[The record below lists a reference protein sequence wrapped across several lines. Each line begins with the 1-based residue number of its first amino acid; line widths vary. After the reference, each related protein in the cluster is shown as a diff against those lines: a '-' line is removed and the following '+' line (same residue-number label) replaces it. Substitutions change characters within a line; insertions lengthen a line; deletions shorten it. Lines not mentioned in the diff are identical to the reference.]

1 MNDELFVSRNTQKE
15 KPLPP
20 EDVLK
25 RAKFLIHEIS
35 KSSPKTTWLDVQT
48 LDEYIANHLLYSASV
63 NELVGY
69 ASTYTI
75 PNAPQDIV
83 DRHEYYAK
91 RTQAHIRDAIEDA
104 FHDAEL
110 NLNTIYEKIR
120 KGEYLNEQEIREFY
134 FKNVESP
141 IRAAISDLH
150 KNANNLSRETV
161 IFANKFITM
170 SDRYFLKSK
179 REDLANLYKDKAA
192 GRKNYQISIS
202 AYNVPQIR
210 DASIYLMSSEERRKR
225 MDDALDIEVPEN
237 LSEEEIRERKTK
249 RETRAAALE
258 AKRAMGSGSYVPY
271 FLIHD
276 YCRIEELNKITWLF
290 TWGVAAVCEKVL
302 HDMEMLLDIAGEDG
316 YLTEDYAKFKGNMQK
331 NLQNAM
337 GYEFKDLSER
347 YDIICWGYHIG
358 SQSATLIPAFK
369 RDVRW
374 FNDDIEKYAYLYD
387 KQTAAYATG
396 LLYQLLS
403 KFTAAWAQDIQ
414 FTPTQI
420 IPGQ

>member
-1 MNDELFVSRNTQKE
+1 MNDELFVSQNTQKE

-25 RAKFLIHEIS
+25 RAKFLIREIS
-35 KSSPKTTWLDVQT
+35 KSSPKTTWLDGQT

-83 DRHEYYAK
+83 DRHEDYAK

-161 IFANKFITM
+161 IFANKFILM
-170 SDRYFLKSK
+170 SKRYFLESK
-179 REDLANLYKDKAA
+179 REDLVNMYKEKAA
-192 GRKNYQISIS
+192 GTRNYPLLIMEYNAPQMQD
-202 AYNVPQIR
+202 AY
-210 DASIYLMSSEERRKR
+210 IYLISSEERRKR
-225 MDDALDIEVPEN
+225 MDDALTVKASESLP
-237 LSEEEIRERKTK
+237 EEEIKNRKAK

-271 FLIHD
+271 FLVHD
-276 YCRIEELNKITWLF
+276 YCRIKSLNESTWIY
-290 TWGVAAVCEKVL
+290 TWGVAAVYEKIL
-302 HDMEMLLDIAGEDG
+302 RDMEMLLDIAGEDG

-347 YDIICWGYHIG
+347 YDVICMGYRMG
-358 SQSATLIPAFK
+358 SGTATLIPAFK

-374 FNDDIEKYAYLYD
+374 FNDDIKKYAYLYD
-387 KQTAAYATG
+387 NQTVAYATG
-396 LLYQLLS
+396 LLYHLLS

-414 FTPTQI
+414 FTPAQI

>member
-1 MNDELFVSRNTQKE
+1 MNDELFVSQNTQKE

-25 RAKFLIHEIS
+25 RAKFLIREIS
-35 KSSPKTTWLDVQT
+35 KSSPKTTWLDGQT

-63 NELVGY
+63 NKLVGY

-83 DRHEYYAK
+83 DRHECYAK

-104 FHDAEL
+104 FHNAEL

-134 FKNVESP
+134 FKNIENP

-179 REDLANLYKDKAA
+179 REDLVNMYKEKAA

-202 AYNVPQIR
+202 AYNVPQIQ
-210 DASIYLMSSEERRKR
+210 DASIYIMSSEERRKR

-249 RETRAAALE
+249 RETRDAALE
-258 AKRAMGSGSYVPY
+258 AKRAMGSGSYIPY

-290 TWGVAAVCEKVL
+290 TWGVAAVYEKIL
-302 HDMEMLLDIAGEDG
+302 RDMEMLLDIAGEDG
-316 YLTEDYAKFKGNMQK
+316 YLPEDYEKFKGNMQK

-347 YDIICWGYHIG
+347 YDIICMGYRIG
-358 SQSATLIPAFK
+358 SGIATLIPAFK

-374 FNDDIEKYAYLYD
+374 FNDDIKKYAYLYD
-387 KQTAAYATG
+387 NQTAAYATG
-396 LLYQLLS
+396 LLYHLLS

-414 FTPTQI
+414 FTPAQI